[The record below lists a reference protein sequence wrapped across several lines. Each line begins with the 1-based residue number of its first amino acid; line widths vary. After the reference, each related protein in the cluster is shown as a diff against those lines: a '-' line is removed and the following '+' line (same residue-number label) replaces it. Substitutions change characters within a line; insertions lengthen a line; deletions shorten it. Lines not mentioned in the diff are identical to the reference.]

1 MVDFMM
7 PKQISLN
14 VIGDVEISTVKL
26 NSAAVAGDQY
36 ETCLFYSNGGSNVVA
51 RYPTRDK
58 AIQGHNRLA
67 QHEFAHGVAKIQQEI
82 G

>member
-1 MVDFMM
+1 MNFVM

-36 ETCLFYSNGGSNVVA
+36 ETCVFYEDGRSRVVA
-51 RYPTRDK
+51 RYPSRER
-58 AIQGHNRLA
+58 AIQGHNRLV
-67 QHEFAHGVAKIQQEI
+67 QHEFSCEKAAA
-82 G
+82 

>member
-1 MVDFMM
+1 MNFVM

-36 ETCLFYSNGGSNVVA
+36 ETCVFYESGKSNVVA
-51 RYPTRDK
+51 RYPTRER
-58 AIQGHNRLA
+58 AIQGHNRLV
-67 QHEFAHGVAKIQQEI
+67 QHEFSHSVAKIQQEI